1 MGETGKKK
9 KKKKKRDFY
18 ADLALLIICGPVAV
32 MQQLE
37 MYVGCV
43 PNPLFYG
50 GYFSLSLKFK
60 HNQKRNWVEEVNQES
75 D

>member
-1 MGETGKKK
+1 
-9 KKKKKRDFY
+9 
-18 ADLALLIICGPVAV
+18 